1 MTSTPSTSGQA
12 FPPDQLPSS
21 STCNPLDM
29 ATAAQHDAAPGP
41 ALGQAPDYSRWICI
55 YPCYL
60 NKAFSISD
68 ARKVPTSL
76 ALDGPVLSPHIFEVV
91 ANKLGMRAVLQRKR
105 HPKDW
110 DVYGVGR
117 VRVSL
122 TDEKGAYVNDEIRT
136 RKDLFRA
143 VAELMKKHPMA
154 VPRAPGAIV
163 SGAQQPGQQKSGQQK
178 PGGLKGGLP
187 RRK

>member
-1 MTSTPSTSGQA
+1 MPSTSGQA
-12 FPPDQLPSS
+12 FPPGQLPSS
-21 STCNPLDM
+21 TFSPLGM
-29 ATAAQHDAAPGP
+29 ATAAGHDAVAGP
-41 ALGQAPDYSRWICI
+41 ARGQAPDYSRWICI

-68 ARKVPTSL
+68 GRKVPTSL
-76 ALDGPVLSPHIFEVV
+76 ALDGPVLAPHIFDVV
-91 ANKLGMRAVLQRKR
+91 ANKLGMLAVLQRKR

-110 DVYGVGR
+110 DVYGMGR
-117 VRVSL
+117 VKVSL
-122 TDEKGAYVNDEIRT
+122 TDEKGAYVKDEIRT

-154 VPRAPGAIV
+154 VPQAPGAIA
-163 SGAQQPGQQKSGQQK
+163 SGAQRPVQQQ